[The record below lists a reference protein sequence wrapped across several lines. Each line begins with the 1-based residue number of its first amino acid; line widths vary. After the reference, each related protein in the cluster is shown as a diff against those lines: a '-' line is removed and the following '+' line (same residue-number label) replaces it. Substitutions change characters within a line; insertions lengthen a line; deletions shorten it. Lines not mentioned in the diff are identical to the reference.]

1 MSYTDIFQQAA
12 AGVEKEGRMIGREAE
27 GEMLA
32 NQLRSVEHSKRKEII
47 MCCVRMYTNASF
59 LYRILNKTMR
69 ESNNSK
75 TGTLGPYCYFLK
87 CYPEALGHD
96 YYVGITYR
104 GIKLDEVAI
113 EIYKQA
119 VDKTFLCYGA
129 NKALRK
135 GDLSKVDTFDA
146 YCYFLSLMN
155 DIKSLIS
162 KCHMQ
167 TVYRSMT
174 LASDEIQMY
183 QSSVG
188 TYKAW
193 EKFSSTS
200 KVRSEAENF
209 GPVLFIILCF
219 GHLRHDCGIY
229 ISSLSKFH
237 DEKEILPQPGTN
249 FRVDKMKYDE
259 ETTRYRFYLTV
270 V

>member
-1 MSYTDIFQQAA
+1 MTA
-12 AGVEKEGRMIGREAE
+12 
-27 GEMLA
+27 
-32 NQLRSVEHSKRKEII
+32 
-47 MCCVRMYTNASF
+47 VR
-59 LYRILNKTMR
+59 L
-69 ESNNSK
+69 SK
-75 TGTLGPYCYFLK
+75 TLMTVKDPS
-87 CYPEALGHD
+87 
-96 YYVGITYR
+96 
-104 GIKLDEVAI
+104 LDEIVACCI
-113 EIYKQA
+113 RLYT
-119 VDKTFLCYGA
+119 DKTFLCYGA

-174 LASDEIQMY
+174 LASDEIEMY